1 MQKFTTIGALLAA
14 GFTASAF
21 GSNFP
26 VLGTGSLESFA
37 DSNIGGDAPASST
50 TLGAGRTWN
59 YRASGA
65 VAGTSGIRFMTIQGA
80 PGSFQSWGMIEFDP
94 TEALAAIQAEVDS
107 TAGATGFRVTGAQ
120 FVAQQQSSQPFSAVN
135 GLIDLFHVTDDAT
148 NAALVTGSVF
158 TNQFG
163 GASLVTDNFAYSNIP
178 SNNFVFENAST
189 DDTSVLADWNE
200 GTDLIRMVLAAADG
214 SVVAPFK
221 GSSSPFGGINAPS
234 FRLSYE
240 ILGAKGAIPTPGA
253 VSLFALAGL
262 AGARRR
268 RA

>member
-1 MQKFTTIGALLAA
+1 MQKFTMIGAALAA
-14 GFTASAF
+14 GLSTSAF
-21 GSNFP
+21 ASNFP
-26 VLGTGSLESFA
+26 VLGSGGLETFA
-37 DSNIGGDAPASST
+37 DSNIGGDAPSSAT
-50 TLGAGRTWN
+50 TLGSGRTWN

-65 VAGTSGIRFMTIQGA
+65 ISGTSGIRFMTIQGA

-94 TEALAAIQAEVDS
+94 TQALAAIQADVNS
-107 TAGATGFRVTGAQ
+107 TAGATGFVITGAE
-120 FVAQQQSSQPFSAVN
+120 FVAQQQSSQPFSAVA
-135 GLIDLFHVTDDAT
+135 GLIDLFHVTDDTT

-158 TNQFG
+158 TNQFA
-163 GASLVTDNFAYSNIP
+163 GASLVTDNFNFTNVP
-178 SNNFVFENAST
+178 SNNFVFENGST
-189 DDTSVLADWNE
+189 DATSVLADFNT

-214 SVVAPFK
+214 GVVAPFK

-234 FRLSYE
+234 FRLTYD
-240 ILGAKGAIPTPGA
+240 IIGDKAAIPTPGA